1 MVITD
6 VNQVVYQGDGINTA
20 WPFTFRIIDATDV
33 KLMLIDADGTETD
46 ITSDYFVDTINN
58 TVHYPGYAP
67 GAEPPESEQ
76 PAPVQTGQRL
86 VIYRELPITQEKNLG
101 DKWPFSI
108 IELALD
114 KLTMILQ
121 QIYEWWDRCLKISPI
136 ARSEHPDFDMTFPVE
151 AGKSFRINADAT
163 GFEVSDDPQPYAE
176 MAMEAATT
184 ASEAAEAAEA
194 AAAATILQAVWYDN
208 VADMVAGN
216 LPAGNTA
223 GTKGYYSVNDGGAG
237 IYNVRAKT
245 NTDVDDAGSIIFLGN
260 GNVAEL
266 IIDGVVN
273 VKQFGAK
280 GDGSTNDAA
289 AINNAINCTKANQ
302 ILFPKA
308 TYALNSEII
317 FNRGNVTVIGNRA
330 TLFCL
335 SSYVSRHVF
344 WLRNDS
350 SQMHN
355 IVIDGLEINGN
366 KANITSNLT
375 GILAGSSS
383 TDPITDIT
391 IKNCYIHDT
400 THNGIHLDGY
410 TVDNNPVQRGSR
422 LLIEKC
428 HVANTRLA
436 ICQSGVTSTIR
447 DCTLSNS
454 ALENITVD
462 NGCRNCE
469 IVNNTINVHYGGCG
483 NIGTDGSDQTRII
496 GNRIDN
502 GNNTTAATD
511 LNVGICFNA
520 NTGPCNFCVVAD
532 NQILGNTKY
541 GIWIKDKTDI
551 GRHIGCGYT
560 TITGNVFTSN
570 AVKDI
575 YIDNV
580 YGSAGSNLVIAN
592 NRYTTVDGVEL
603 NSTNLNNI
611 VKRSSFDAEVKGL
624 VKLTKEANVNDF
636 EYNGFLVGRYL
647 VLTLTFSF
655 STIASEGWTKIC
667 TPNVTITKGTAFTF
681 VAGYSGEARDGV
693 ASAIEGNGIRI
704 WVYTTDVSKKF
715 SANH

>member
-1 MVITD
+1 MSVT
-6 VNQVVYQGDGINTA
+6 YT
-20 WPFTFRIIDATDV
+20 
-33 KLMLIDADGTETD
+33 ADGTQTVFSFPFDYLRKAFVFVEVNGETD
-46 ITSDYFVDTINN
+46 LEQGTDYT
-58 TVHYPGYAP
+58 
-67 GAEPPESEQ
+67 
-76 PAPVQTGQRL
+76 
-86 VIYRELPITQEKNLG
+86 
-101 DKWPFSI
+101 
-108 IELALD
+108 
-114 KLTMILQ
+114 
-121 QIYEWWDRCLKISPI
+121 
-136 ARSEHPDFDMTFPVE
+136 
-151 AGKSFRINADAT
+151 
-163 GFEVSDDPQPYAE
+163 VSDDKTVIFQTAPVADTVLRIYRQTDTTPLVSWADASVLRAKDMTVQQIQELHILEEQQYWTAENAIIRDGNQWDARNFPIKNVGDPEDSKDAATKNYVDEIVATISLNDGKVFTFDSVAE
-176 MAMEAATT
+176 MLAAGLVP
-184 ASEAAEAAEA
+184 EVY
-194 AAAATILQAVWYDN
+194 AV
-208 VADMVAGN
+208 
-216 LPAGNTA
+216 TS
-223 GTKGYYSVNDGGAG
+223 GYYAVNDGGAAFYR
-237 IYNVRAKT
+237 IRNKAQ
-245 NTDVDDAGSIIFLGN
+245 TDIDDGGSVLFLNN

-266 IIDGVVN
+266 IIINGIVN

-280 GDGSTNDAA
+280 GNGSTNDAA
-289 AINNAINCTKANQ
+289 AINNAVNCTKANQ

-308 TYALNSEII
+308 TYALNSEIV
-317 FNRGNVTVIGNRA
+317 FNRGNVTIIGNNA
-330 TLFCL
+330 ALFCL
-335 SSYVSRHVF
+335 SSYVSRHVI

-366 KANITSNLT
+366 KANITSNVT

-391 IKNCYIHDT
+391 IRNCYIHGL

-428 HVANTRLA
+428 HVLNTRLA

-447 DCTLSNS
+447 DCVLTNS

-469 IVNNTINVHYGGCG
+469 IINNTINVHYGGCG
-483 NIGTDGSDQTRII
+483 NISTDGSDQTRII

-502 GNNTTAATD
+502 GGDTTAATD
-511 LNVGICFNA
+511 INVGICFNA

-592 NRYTTVDGVEL
+592 NRYTTVDGIEL
-603 NSTNLNNI
+603 NSTNHDNI
-611 VKRSSFDAEVKGL
+611 VKRASFDADVTGI
-624 VKLTKEANVNDF
+624 VKLTKESNVNRF

-655 STIASEGWTKIC
+655 STIASQGWTKIC

-681 VAGYSGEARDGV
+681 MAGPSGEARDGKISAT
-693 ASAIEGNGIRI
+693 ASTGIQI
-704 WVYTTDVSKKF
+704 WVYTTDINKNF
-715 SANH
+715 SATFVAEVE